1 MYYFYSIS
9 SFSQLLAALYLFY
22 FITFSANNLIVF
34 YLILILINLF
44 AKVAEGCVRR
54 KLQMEF
60 QRMLQFVIIF
70 ISDSSNFLLY
80 ISIDI
85 ILYNSRI

>member
-54 KLQMEF
+54 KCTDG
-60 QRMLQFVIIF
+60 IPTNATICY
-70 ISDSSNFLLY
+70 Y
-80 ISIDI
+80 IHFRFFKLFTIYFDR
-85 ILYNSRI
+85 YNTI